1 MIKNVLFAILQL
13 ILFLIVFAAGS
24 FLPPFHLQRIVS
36 TSTEGTH
43 IFIWDGLLLTT
54 LLMIV
59 ILGIET
65 ARKRIG
71 RAGLWTIV
79 AYVLAV
85 GAGLLAK
92 LGFMTV

>member
-1 MIKNVLFAILQL
+1 MIKNVLLAILQL

-24 FLPPFHLQRIVS
+24 FLPPFHLQHIVS
-36 TSTEGTH
+36 RTAEGAH
-43 IFIWDGLLLTT
+43 IFIWDGLLLAT
-54 LLMIV
+54 LLMIL
-59 ILGIET
+59 ILGIEA

-79 AYVLAV
+79 AYVLAI
-85 GAGLLAK
+85 GAGLMAK